1 MTTNMKM
8 PERLVRLIVGILLL
22 GLFGAVAPPWN
33 YLTLLGLLPLGTALT
48 GYCPAYA
55 ARTPRRERSR

>member
-1 MTTNMKM
+1 MTTNMNR
-8 PERLVRLIVGILLL
+8 PERIARLIVGILLL

-48 GYCPAYA
+48 GYCPMYA
-55 ARTPRRERSR
+55 RRSPPPERSR